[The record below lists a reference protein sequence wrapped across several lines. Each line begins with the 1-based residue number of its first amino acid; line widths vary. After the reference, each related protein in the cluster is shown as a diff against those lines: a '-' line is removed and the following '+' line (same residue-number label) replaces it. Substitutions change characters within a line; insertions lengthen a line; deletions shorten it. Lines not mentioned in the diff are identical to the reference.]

1 MKYYIKDRRT
11 DDRFVD
17 YADRVSEWHRYV
29 NQYDDDDIYE
39 DTYIERIIDS
49 NRETVY
55 VEGGV
60 WA

>member
-11 DDRFVD
+11 DDRFCE
-17 YADRVSEWHRYV
+17 YADRVAEWHRYV

-39 DTYIERIIDS
+39 DSYLERIIDS
-49 NRETVY
+49 SRDTVY
-55 VEGGV
+55 VGGV